1 MDQKARIDHLVAV
14 LNQASN
20 AYYGGQEEQMTNFE
34 WDQLFDELTV
44 LEKETNYIRSDSPTQ
59 STGHNAADEG
69 GEKERHEYPALSLAK
84 TKNVAELQKWAG
96 ERVVWLSWKLDG
108 LTLVLTYD
116 AGKLSKIVTR
126 GNGTEGN
133 NITYMKGAILGIPL
147 KIKDKGHLVVRGE
160 AAISYTDFERI
171 NDTLSDED
179 EKYANPR
186 NLASGTLAL
195 DKKNLDKVKERAVT
209 FHAFTL
215 VYTEADISSWGSRMT
230 YLDELGFITVEREQT
245 NAVGIPAVVEKWT
258 AKVDHG
264 EMDLPV
270 DGLVITYDDVE
281 YAATGSVTGH
291 HATRAGFA
299 YKWQDVKAATVLE
312 KIDWSCAAST
322 ITPVAVL
329 KPVQLEGTTV
339 ARASLCNISELE
351 RLGIGA
357 DGKTEVEVIKANK
370 IIPKCVSVLKAEGTF
385 EIPKECPVCHAPTEI
400 RVSANSGVKTLRCTN
415 AECPAKHLKRFSRFV
430 SKSGMDIDGLSIQ
443 SLRVFVNQGFIRD
456 YADIYHLSQYEHEI
470 VELDGFGRKSY
481 ENLMAAI
488 EKSRTVSLVHFL
500 YALCIP
506 MIGIDAAKKILA
518 AIGSEGFA
526 QRIADHAAFDDI
538 DGIGPEKSGAILS
551 WFSEPNHMELYE
563 KLLKEIRIEQV
574 LPKENNDG
582 TCQGL
587 TFVITGDVHIFK
599 NRNEFK
605 KYVEEQG
612 GTVTGSVSKKTSYLV
627 NNDIESTSSK
637 NKKARELEIPILS
650 EEAFVQM
657 FGK

>member
-34 WDQLFDELTV
+34 WDQLFDELTA
-44 LEKETNYIRSDSPTQ
+44 LEQETNYIRPDSPTQ
-59 STGHNAADEG
+59 STGHDAADEG

-84 TKNVAELQKWAG
+84 TKDVAELQKWAG
-96 ERVVWLSWKLDG
+96 ERDVWLSWKLDG

-116 AGKLSKIVTR
+116 GGKLSKIVTR

-133 NITYMKGAILGIPL
+133 NITYMKEAILGIPL
-147 KIKDKGHLVVRGE
+147 KIKDKGHFVVRGE
-160 AAISYTDFERI
+160 ATISYTDFERI
-171 NDTLSDED
+171 NDTLSEED
-179 EKYANPR
+179 DKYANPR
-186 NLASGTLAL
+186 NLASGTLDL

-209 FHAFTL
+209 FNAFTL
-215 VYTEADISSWGSRMT
+215 VHTEEVLPSWGDRMA
-230 YLDELGFITVEREQT
+230 YLDSMGFITVERERT
-245 NAVGIPAVVEKWT
+245 NAAGIPSVVDKWT

-270 DGLVITYDDVE
+270 DGLVITYDDID

-299 YKWQDVKAATVLE
+299 YKWQDVKVATVLE

-329 KPVQLEGTTV
+329 SPVQLEGTTV
-339 ARASLCNISELE
+339 TRASLCNISELE

-385 EIPKECPVCHAPTEI
+385 RIPNECPVCHAPTEI
-400 RVSANSGVKTLRCTN
+400 RISANSGVKTLRCTN

-430 SKSGMDIDGLSIQ
+430 SKTGMDIDGLSIQ

-456 YADIYHLSQYEHEI
+456 YADVYHLEQYENRI

-481 ENLMAAI
+481 ENLVAAI
-488 EKSRTVSLVHFL
+488 EKSRNVSLVNFI

-518 AIGSEGFA
+518 ALGSDGFA
-526 QRIADHAAFDDI
+526 QRIADHVPFDDI
-538 DGIGPEKSGAILS
+538 DGIGPEKSGAILG
-551 WFSEPNHMELYE
+551 WFSEPANTELYE
-563 KLLKEIRIEQV
+563 KLLKEVQIEHV
-574 LPKENNDG
+574 LPKEDVDG

-587 TFVITGDVHIFK
+587 TFVITGDVHSFK
-599 NRNEFK
+599 NRSEFK
-605 KYVEEQG
+605 QYVESQG

-627 NNDIESTSSK
+627 NNDVESTSSK
-637 NKKARELEIPILS
+637 NKKARELGISVLS
-650 EEAFVQM
+650 EDDFIAQ

>member
-34 WDQLFDELTV
+34 WDQLFDELTA
-44 LEKETNYIRSDSPTQ
+44 LEQETNYIRPDSPTQ
-59 STGHNAADEG
+59 STGHDAADEG

-84 TKNVAELQKWAG
+84 TKDVAELQKWAG
-96 ERVVWLSWKLDG
+96 ERDVWLSWKLDG

-116 AGKLSKIVTR
+116 GGKLSKIVTR

-133 NITYMKGAILGIPL
+133 NITYMKEAIFGIPL
-147 KIKDKGHLVVRGE
+147 KIKDKGHFVVRGE
-160 AAISYTDFERI
+160 ATISYTDFERI
-171 NDTLSDED
+171 NDTLSEED
-179 EKYANPR
+179 DKYANPR

-209 FHAFTL
+209 FNAFTL
-215 VYTEADISSWGSRMT
+215 VHTEEVLPSWGDRMA
-230 YLDELGFITVEREQT
+230 YLDSMGFITVERERT
-245 NAVGIPAVVEKWT
+245 NAAGIPSVVDKWT

-270 DGLVITYDDVE
+270 DGLVITYDDID

-299 YKWQDVKAATVLE
+299 YKWQDVKVATVLE

-329 KPVQLEGTTV
+329 SPVQLEGTTV
-339 ARASLCNISELE
+339 TRASLCNISELE

-385 EIPKECPVCHAPTEI
+385 RIPNKCPVCHAPTEI
-400 RVSANSGVKTLRCTN
+400 RISANSGVKTLRCTN

-430 SKSGMDIDGLSIQ
+430 SKTGMDIDGLSIQ

-456 YADIYHLSQYEHEI
+456 YADIYHLEQYENQI

-481 ENLMAAI
+481 ENLIAAI
-488 EKSRTVSLVHFL
+488 EKSRKVSLVNFI

-518 AIGSEGFA
+518 ALGSDGFA
-526 QRIADHAAFDDI
+526 QRIADHVPFDDI

-551 WFSEPNHMELYE
+551 WFSEPANTELYE
-563 KLLKEIRIEQV
+563 KLLKEVQIEHV
-574 LPKENNDG
+574 LPKEDVDG

-587 TFVITGDVHIFK
+587 TFVITGDVHSFK
-599 NRNEFK
+599 NRSEFK
-605 KYVEEQG
+605 QYVESQG

-627 NNDIESTSSK
+627 NNDVESTSSK
-637 NKKARELEIPILS
+637 NKKARELGIPILS
-650 EEAFVQM
+650 EDDFIAQ